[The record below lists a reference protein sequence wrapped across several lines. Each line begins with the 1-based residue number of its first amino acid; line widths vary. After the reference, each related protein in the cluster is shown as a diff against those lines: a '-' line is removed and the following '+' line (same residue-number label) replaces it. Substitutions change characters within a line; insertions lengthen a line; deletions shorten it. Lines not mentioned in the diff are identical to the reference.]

1 MNLQP
6 LIELYDTLYEITKDK
21 LYINRIAMLKIWDMM
36 RGNAN
41 GR

>member
-21 LYINRIAMLKIWDMM
+21 LYINRIAMLKI
-36 RGNAN
+36 
-41 GR
+41 

>member
-6 LIELYDTLYEITKDK
+6 LIELYNTLYEITKDK
-21 LYINRIAMLKIWDMM
+21 FYMNRIAMLKM

>member
-6 LIELYDTLYEITKDK
+6 LIELYNTLYEITKDK
-21 LYINRIAMLKIWDMM
+21 FYMNRIAMLKLLDMM